1 MRHAGGALRSFAR
14 AAGRRWVHAR
24 EPGLALDGRVAR
36 PSGTAASSSIATI
49 ADAPTRVAPS
59 WGLAARRHHRT
70 VAGDAAERRRSRDDA
85 APTTRVTRRG
95 MAKETPR
102 ASGVPKGHT
111 LSAEFNNARSQGL
124 RAFLLS
130 PGVIADPY
138 RGPRPWPALSSFLGT
153 SGWKALVRMISRPVH
168 DVLTLGQCQQIK
180 GFTRDNFK
188 AEAGQL
194 YRQISQLIAENHVT
208 SLRHLVTEKALTD
221 IKREAKT
228 REKAGWGKIVWEIRD
243 LEKPVTLQGRMIFP
257 NPQDKQM
264 AFAQM
269 TVGFRSH
276 QRYAAYDGK
285 GRLVAGDPSGFLPV
299 EDVWVLEHAFKLP
312 NARWRLA
319 ARLPALAPG
328 EKAPRDADDAPL
340 VSGWM

>member
-1 MRHAGGALRSFAR
+1 MSAARGGEAIMRNAGGALRSIAR
-14 AAGRRWVHAR
+14 AARRVHAR
-24 EPGLALDGRVAR
+24 EPSLALDGCVAR
-36 PSGTAASSSIATI
+36 PSDPAA
-49 ADAPTRVAPS
+49 PM
-59 WGLAARRHHRT
+59 
-70 VAGDAAERRRSRDDA
+70 
-85 APTTRVTRRG
+85 PTTRVTRRG

-111 LSAEFNNARSQGL
+111 LSSEFNNARSQGL

-276 QRYAAYDGK
+276 QRYAAYDAK

>member
-111 LSAEFNNARSQGL
+111 LPAEFNNARSQGL

-168 DVLTLGQCQQIK
+168 DILTLGQC
-180 GFTRDNFK
+180 
-188 AEAGQL
+188 
-194 YRQISQLIAENHVT
+194 
-208 SLRHLVTEKALTD
+208 
-221 IKREAKT
+221 
-228 REKAGWGKIVWEIRD
+228 
-243 LEKPVTLQGRMIFP
+243 
-257 NPQDKQM
+257 
-264 AFAQM
+264 
-269 TVGFRSH
+269 
-276 QRYAAYDGK
+276 
-285 GRLVAGDPSGFLPV
+285 
-299 EDVWVLEHAFKLP
+299 
-312 NARWRLA
+312 
-319 ARLPALAPG
+319 
-328 EKAPRDADDAPL
+328 
-340 VSGWM
+340 

>member
-1 MRHAGGALRSFAR
+1 MPAG
-14 AAGRRWVHAR
+14 
-24 EPGLALDGRVAR
+24 
-36 PSGTAASSSIATI
+36 
-49 ADAPTRVAPS
+49 
-59 WGLAARRHHRT
+59 
-70 VAGDAAERRRSRDDA
+70 
-85 APTTRVTRRG
+85 
-95 MAKETPR
+95 
-102 ASGVPKGHT
+102 
-111 LSAEFNNARSQGL
+111 FNNARSQGL

-276 QRYAAYDGK
+276 QRYAAYDAK

-319 ARLPALAPG
+319 ARLPAAAPG
-328 EKAPRDADDAPL
+328 RRRRGTRTTPRWSAGGCDDGARASEATRRTGGDCFYSETNPKIFYFCDATRPDDDEGLIFRASSTSYFSCL
-340 VSGWM
+340 DSRLRWNRDIK